1 MEFRKA
7 TMEDIDLLV
16 RYRKQMYLDNYD
28 RVIDFEDQMEDFFRE
43 KMADGS
49 LVQWFVEEN
58 GEVVGTGGVLFY
70 RVPPS
75 FGNHSGRKGHVA
87 NMWTRTD
94 RRRQGIATK
103 LLDLCVAEAQKRN
116 VTQLDLGASRL
127 GRFVYEK
134 YGFQPADDEMVMNIP
149 QE

>member
-1 MEFRKA
+1 MDIRKA

-75 FGNHSGRKGHVA
+75 FGNQDRKSV
-87 NMWTRTD
+87 
-94 RRRQGIATK
+94 
-103 LLDLCVAEAQKRN
+103 V
-116 VTQLDLGASRL
+116 
-127 GRFVYEK
+127 
-134 YGFQPADDEMVMNIP
+134 
-149 QE
+149 